1 MTHVLSSSE
10 TPPISVTGGGI
21 VNPSESFWGYK
32 YINIMVTT
40 IEELHIF
47 LTSSVTEAVG
57 TSGGCNVSAV
67 EGGVTPLSCE
77 LELPTPFALG
87 VVGCANSCMEGDDG
101 DGIDKFLDDVEAK
114 SDPLGDAGVI
124 GGPSRFPGSLS
135 KERTGDDDCTYWT
148 VLLRVVRP
156 RRTVP
161 RRLKPPNPVP
171 DHQLAFVKLQGRN
184 SAYLHL
190 SLILLTEH

>member
-10 TPPISVTGGGI
+10 TPISVTGGGM
-21 VNPSESFWGYK
+21 VNPSESFLGYK
-32 YINIMVTT
+32 DVNIVVITT
-40 IEELHIF
+40 EELHIP
-47 LTSSVTEAVG
+47 LTSSVAETMG
-57 TSGGCNVSAV
+57 ISGGCNGSAV
-67 EGGVTPLSCE
+67 EGGVTPFSCE

-87 VVGCANSCMEGDDG
+87 VVGCASSCMEGGDG
-101 DGIDKFLDDVEAK
+101 GGIDKFLDDVEAK

-135 KERTGDDDCTYWT
+135 EERTGDCDRIE
-148 VLLRVVRP
+148 LLRLARP
-156 RRTVP
+156 RKTVP
-161 RRLKPPNPVP
+161 KRLRPKPWPNPVP

-190 SLILLTEH
+190 NLTLLTGH